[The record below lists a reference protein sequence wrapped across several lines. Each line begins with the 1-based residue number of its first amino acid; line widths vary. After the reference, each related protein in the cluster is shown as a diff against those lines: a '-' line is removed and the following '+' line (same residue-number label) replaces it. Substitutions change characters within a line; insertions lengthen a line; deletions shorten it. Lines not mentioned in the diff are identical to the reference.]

1 MVLYAMENG
10 KAIHG
15 NVAAE
20 RGLAECGLTSGTLS
34 YPKPAAVND
43 RQIDDQG
50 DNLLSAVGHAVAG
63 TVANRAAV
71 VEPK

>member
-1 MVLYAMENG
+1 MAMS
-10 KAIHG
+10 
-15 NVAAE
+15 AAE

-34 YPKPAAVND
+34 DPKPSAAGD

-50 DNLLSAVGHAVAG
+50 DDLLRAVGHAVAG
-63 TVANRAAV
+63 IVANRAAV

>member
-1 MVLYAMENG
+1 MAMS
-10 KAIHG
+10 
-15 NVAAE
+15 AAE

-34 YPKPAAVND
+34 DSKPAAADD

-50 DNLLSAVGHAVAG
+50 VDLLRAVVGHAVAE